1 MDETLRPH
9 ERIRK
14 RKDFFR
20 IYKKG
25 SRFRGKYFVLVYLS
39 NELQF
44 SRMAVVAS
52 KKIGNAV
59 VRNRVK
65 RRMRTLYR
73 THKDKL
79 PEAHDLVFITKRD
92 IRNASWKEIRSE
104 CIEALESTQ
113 HL

>member
-9 ERIRK
+9 EKLRK
-14 RKDFFR
+14 RKDFFH

-25 SRFRGKYFVLVYLS
+25 SRFRGRYFILVYLS
-39 NELQF
+39 NELHF

-65 RRMRTLYR
+65 RRMRALYR
-73 THKDKL
+73 THKHL
-79 PEAHDLVFITKRD
+79 LRGTYDLVFICK
-92 IRNASWKEIRSE
+92 KEIQHASRKEILGE
-104 CIEALESTQ
+104 CLAALESMQ
-113 HL
+113 HS